1 MSSDRQ
7 PTRLYPHGTTPE
19 APTCEGCGAR
29 VSPEIARV
37 VGDNDGRVPRCR
49 QCTEGISRTTRAATA
64 TAARGDGF
72 RVAPEGRR

>member
-1 MSSDRQ
+1 MPDRA
-7 PTRLYPHGTTPE
+7 RLYPHGTTPD
-19 APTCEGCGAR
+19 APTCEGCGRA

-37 VGDNDGRVPRCR
+37 VGDNDDRVPRCR

-64 TAARGDGF
+64 TDARGDGL

>member
-1 MSSDRQ
+1 MSKPDWSPQ
-7 PTRLYPHGTTPE
+7 PPH
-19 APTCEGCGAR
+19 CRHCGAA
-29 VSPEIARV
+29 VDPEIARV

-49 QCTEGISRTTRAATA
+49 QCAEGISRTTRAATA